1 MKYRLLIFI
10 LLFMVGC
17 VNHQD
22 VKSEKSRNII
32 YPVPNQGLVSLA
44 SLKKVH
50 TLQPVFNEILVANHT
65 SVKKATTLDGIL
77 YFLGQSL
84 DGFQVFSIDLN
95 DEEKV
100 IGYGSI
106 GDGPEQ
112 YRNAYDFYIHDSK
125 VVLLCEGNV
134 IKEYDLKG
142 TYLGQRPTPIPMATS
157 FARVGNREILYSSA
171 GNLSDPFRLWWFEA
185 GKEKAVRK
193 ELPFNSEG
201 SRIPIDGIQLFSKE
215 ANVYFSEPF
224 SSVVYELASNKLDT
238 SFRFDFGEY
247 AFAEDFYAGDA
258 MQIFLQLRK
267 SGFFTILRYFENKTH
282 AYFFIESQMPPNTVS
297 QQNLLIDKNNPGD
310 PITFNEAD
318 EEVYVGGAVGLTE
331 TGQLIFPIIE
341 EGQINGSQAE
351 VLQLHFVEVE

>member
-1 MKYRLLIFI
+1 M
-10 LLFMVGC
+10 
-17 VNHQD
+17 
-22 VKSEKSRNII
+22 
-32 YPVPNQGLVSLA
+32 
-44 SLKKVH
+44 
-50 TLQPVFNEILVANHT
+50 
-65 SVKKATTLDGIL
+65 
-77 YFLGQSL
+77 
-84 DGFQVFSIDLN
+84 
-95 DEEKV
+95 
-100 IGYGSI
+100 
-106 GDGPEQ
+106 
-112 YRNAYDFYIHDSK
+112 
-125 VVLLCEGNV
+125 
-134 IKEYDLKG
+134 
-142 TYLGQRPTPIPMATS
+142 
-157 FARVGNREILYSSA
+157 YSSA